1 MDQRRDTE
9 INSNGYENVVWHKH
23 KIYHFCET
31 SLGIK
36 GRIHNINLRIPCDYR
51 QKLKKSGLDFKE
63 SERNMEFRKMVTVTL
78 CMRQQKRHWCIEQ
91 SYGLCERGRGWEDL
105 GEWHWNM

>member
-1 MDQRRDTE
+1 MDQRRDAE

-36 GRIHNINLRIPCDYR
+36 GRIHNINLRTPCEYR
-51 QKLKKSGLDFKE
+51 WKLKKSGLDFKE
-63 SERNMEFRKMVTVTL
+63 SERNKK
-78 CMRQQKRHWCIEQ
+78 KR
-91 SYGLCERGRGWEDL
+91 R
-105 GEWHWNM
+105 